1 MQLVFMV
8 VGGMTILGIGF
19 AMMPALPPVPPEL
32 IAFQN
37 GFNDILL
44 NAIQFLRYFFSPML
58 MWLALGVIITVF
70 LAEPIYHA
78 VMWVLRKI
86 PVLNIK

>member
-1 MQLVFMV
+1 MQLVFTV
-8 VGGMTILGIGF
+8 VGAMTILGIGF
-19 AMMPALPPVPPEL
+19 AMMPTLPPVPPEL

-44 NAIQFLRYFFSPML
+44 NAIQFLRYFYSPML
-58 MWLALGVIITVF
+58 MWLALGVISTVF

-78 VMWVLRKI
+78 AMWVLRKI